1 MLTPLSW
8 LLPQEQKAD
17 VKDDAMID
25 LILVLFGSHA
35 QSEGFSSHQCGAFDS
50 FSVWQL
56 DPKPFLTA

>member
-35 QSEGFSSHQCGAFDS
+35 HKAKASHLISAAH
-50 FSVWQL
+50 
-56 DPKPFLTA
+56 LTHFRFGNSIQNRF